1 MTVTAT
7 QKRQAFRAMLDG
19 GKCFYPASVFDPIS
33 IRIAADIG
41 FEVAMMAGSIASQT
55 VLGAPDLIVLTLTEF
70 ADQARRINRAGSLP
84 LLVDSDHGYG
94 NALNV
99 KRTVEEL
106 EVAGVAALT
115 IEDTDLPQPY
125 GTIKPRLI
133 PIEEGVGKMK
143 AALAG
148 RSDPSLIVAGR
159 TSAPM
164 ISGLDDTIAR
174 TKAYA
179 ACGVDAVFLA
189 GVRTRA
195 ELDAIASAV
204 KIPLFLGAGGG
215 ELADRD
221 YLASRNV
228 RIALQG
234 HLPFAAAVEATRATM
249 QALRDGIDPGAI
261 KNTASA
267 DLMKQVTRDADYRAW
282 MKDFLGAQ

>member
-1 MTVTAT
+1 MTVTST
-7 QKRQAFRAMLDG
+7 QKRQAFRAVLTG
-19 GKCFYPASVFDPIS
+19 TRCLYPASVFDPIS
-33 IRIAADIG
+33 ARLAEDIG
-41 FEVAMMAGSIASQT
+41 FETAMMAGSIASQT

-70 ADQARRINRAGSLP
+70 ADQARRINRATSLP

-106 EVAGVAALT
+106 EVAGVSALT
-115 IEDTDLPQPY
+115 IEDTDLPQPF
-125 GTIKPRLI
+125 GTTKPRLI
-133 PIEEGVGKMK
+133 SIDEGMGKMK

-148 RSDPSLIVAGR
+148 RSDPALIIAGR
-159 TSAPM
+159 SSAPA
-164 ISGLDDTIAR
+164 ISGLDDAIQR

-179 ACGVDAVFLA
+179 ACGIDAMFLT
-189 GVRTRA
+189 GIRTRA

-204 KIPLFLGAGGG
+204 KIPLLLGAGGG

-234 HLPFAAAVEATRATM
+234 HLPFAAAVEAARATM
-249 QALRDGIDPGAI
+249 QALRDGTDPADIKGA
-261 KNTASA
+261 ASA
-267 DLMKQVTRDADYRAW
+267 DLMKKVTRDADYRAW
-282 MKDFLGAQ
+282 MKEYLGS